1 MSRCIAFMILVA
13 LAPIAPARAAEFD
26 IDSGQTILRRLQL
39 CSECSSSLLVT
50 HVHPGVMVRC
60 PDCGREQ
67 PRLQDKYVI
76 TQVYQLC
83 KLCQT
88 PLDPTGLHPGDPVEC
103 PNCRTR
109 QTMSRDAFL
118 APDEKGGIGYNPDYP
133 PGKGKKRLLFDSGAD
148 NSLAK
153 AGIGIEPELPK
164 SLPDRDGPVPVAP
177 LAATLPDAGQSAVP
191 TDVAFRPGSRIQEPP
206 RQQMT
211 PPLPEPSPEAFSPAS
226 SPAALAAQDSTTS
239 QAIDVPSVSAD
250 MFGGRP
256 RTATAEATATTAG
269 PGAIVARVNGRPIHA
284 GVLEFASAAGIQAI
298 RAAGTDAASKTERE
312 KDHRTVILRQ
322 LIDREL
328 VAEEAERVG
337 FKPDPVELRKRAAG
351 LTPLLANTGLD
362 PEREAYRELALQ
374 AIREQLAIKPEAIS
388 PKAVHDYYNAH
399 KQGSL
404 QPPQIAIA
412 TLTIFRDRYNK
423 SDQRDYR
430 AIAREVAEQ
439 LEQGIKF
446 DDLRSRYNEFA
457 MHDGSGASQPKLLP
471 VAHYAEEIRDM
482 TASLPAGAVFGPVF
496 MPGVAVFGKITEVR
510 EPTPVPFAEVE
521 KDIRRRLVALESEK
535 KFAAWLE
542 DVRRQ
547 AVVSF

>member
-1 MSRCIAFMILVA
+1 MSRRIAFIILVA
-13 LAPIAPARAAEFD
+13 LAVVTPARAAEFD
-26 IDSGQTILRRLQL
+26 VDSGQTILRRLQL
-39 CSECSSSLLVT
+39 CSECNSSLLVT

-67 PRLQDKYVI
+67 PRLQDGYLI

-88 PLDPTGLHPGDPVEC
+88 PLDPTGLHPGDPVDC

-118 APDEKGGIGYNPDYP
+118 AQGEKGGLGYNPDYP

-164 SLPDRDGPVPVAP
+164 SLPDKDGPVPVAP
-177 LAATLPDAGQSAVP
+177 LATPLFDAGATP
-191 TDVAFRPGSRIQEPP
+191 DLAFQPLSRIQEPP
-206 RQQMT
+206 KQQT
-211 PPLPEPSPEAFSPAS
+211 APPQPE
-226 SPAALAAQDSTTS
+226 
-239 QAIDVPSVSAD
+239 AIDVPSVSAE

-256 RTATAEATATTAG
+256 RPAATEIPASTAG
-269 PGAIVARVNGRPIHA
+269 PGTVVARVNGRPIHA
-284 GVLEFASAAGIQAI
+284 GVLEFAAAAGIKAIQA
-298 RAAGTDAASKTERE
+298 TDADAAAKTERE
-312 KDHRTVILRQ
+312 KEHRTVILRQ

-328 VAEEAERVG
+328 VSEEAERLG
-337 FKPDPVELRKRAAG
+337 FKPDPVELRKRAAS

-362 PEREAYRELALQ
+362 PEKEAYRELALQ

-388 PKAVHDYYNAH
+388 PKAVQDYYTAH
-399 KQGSL
+399 RQESL
-404 QPPQIAIA
+404 QPPQMAVA

-423 SDQRDYR
+423 PDQRDYR
-430 AIAREVAEQ
+430 AIALEVAQ
-439 LEQGIKF
+439 RLEQGIKF
-446 DDLRSRYNEFA
+446 DEVRSQYNEFA
-457 MHDGSGASQPKLLP
+457 MLDGSGASQPRLLP
-471 VAHYAEEIRDM
+471 VAHYAEEIRGV
-482 TASLPAGAVFGPVF
+482 TAGLPAGAVFGPVF
-496 MPGVAVFGKITEVR
+496 MPGVAVFGKIMEVR
-510 EPTPVPFAEVE
+510 QPAPIPFAEVE
-521 KDIRRRLVALESEK
+521 KDIRRRLVAVESEK
-535 KFAAWLE
+535 KFATWLD